1 MTSIIKVDTLQT
13 AAGGVPTAADLGLNV
28 TGSVLQVVQGTTSTN
43 VTNSSTTYVDSGLSV
58 NITPL
63 YSSSKILVMAK
74 QKGVRLDPGGAT
86 TLGGSIGLLRDSTF
100 ITKPSP
106 STGHHALYIN
116 GGDMYGEL
124 ELTFLDSPSTTS
136 QITYKTQQ
144 ATFISGKNFITQQ
157 ANSFTSVIIAMEI
170 AG

>member
-1 MTSIIKVDTLQT
+1 MSSTLYVDSLIEKTS
-13 AAGGVPTAADLGLNV
+13 GNGVHIPGHV
-28 TGSVLQVVQGTTSTN
+28 MQVVQGTTSTN
-43 VTNSSTTYVDSGLSV
+43 VTNNTTTYIDSGLSV

-74 QKGVRLDPGGAT
+74 QKGVRLDPAGAT

-100 ITKPSP
+100 IIKPAP
-106 STGHHALYIN
+106 STGHHSLYIN

-144 ATFISGKNFITQQ
+144 ATFVSGKSFITQQ
-157 ANSFTSVIIAMEI
+157 SGSFTSVIIAMEI
-170 AG
+170 AQ

>member
-1 MTSIIKVDTLQT
+1 MSTLKVDSLVEKTS
-13 AAGGVPTAADLGLNV
+13 GNGVHIPGHV
-28 TGSVLQVVQGTTSTN
+28 IQVVQGTTSTN
-43 VTNSSTTYVDSGLSV
+43 VTNNSTTYIDSGLSV

-63 YSSSKILVMAK
+63 SSSSKILVMAK
-74 QKGVRLDPGGAT
+74 QKGVRLDPGGAS

-106 STGHHALYIN
+106 STGHHALYID
-116 GGDMYGEL
+116 GGNLYGEL

-144 ATFISGKNFITQQ
+144 ATFVSGKSFITQQ
-157 ANSFTSVIIAMEI
+157 AGAFTSVIIAMEI
-170 AG
+170 AQ

>member
-1 MTSIIKVDTLQT
+1 MSTLKVDSVVEKTS
-13 AAGGVPTAADLGLNV
+13 GNGVHIPGHV
-28 TGSVLQVVQGTTSTN
+28 IQVVQGTTSTN
-43 VTNSSTTYVDSGLSV
+43 VTNNSTTYIDSGLSV

-63 YSSSKILVMAK
+63 SSSSKILVMAK
-74 QKGVRLDPGGAT
+74 QKGVRLDPGGAS

-106 STGHHALYIN
+106 STGHHALYID
-116 GGDMYGEL
+116 GGNMYGEL

-144 ATFISGKNFITQQ
+144 ATFVSGKSFITQQ
-157 ANSFTSVIIAMEI
+157 ANAFTSVIIAMEI
-170 AG
+170 AQ